1 MAKAIYFCHSNNII
15 HRDIKLENVMIRSDG
30 SIKLID
36 FGYSLNVNSPKGS
49 PSKFCG
55 TPYYIPPE
63 YLRKEAA
70 LGTIYITSV

>member
-1 MAKAIYFCHSNNII
+1 
-15 HRDIKLENVMIRSDG
+15 MIRSDG

-63 YLRKEAA
+63 YLRKDAT
-70 LGTIYITSV
+70 LGTIYINSV

>member
-1 MAKAIYFCHSNNII
+1 
-15 HRDIKLENVMIRSDG
+15 MIRSDG

-36 FGYSLNVNSPKGS
+36 FGYSLNVFHRKGS

-63 YLRKEAA
+63 YLRKENI
-70 LGTIYITSV
+70 LGILLLFFLI